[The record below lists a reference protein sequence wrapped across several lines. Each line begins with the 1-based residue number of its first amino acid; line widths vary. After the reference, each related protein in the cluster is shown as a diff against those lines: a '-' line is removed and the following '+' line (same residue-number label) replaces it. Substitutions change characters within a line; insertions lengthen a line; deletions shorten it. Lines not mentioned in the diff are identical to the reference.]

1 MLGII
6 KFFGHMAHW
15 RPTEVFLKH
24 GSVVQ
29 RIFSNIESDDLTN
42 LGVSVDTVAHIAET
56 NEGKLALE
64 SAGKLANDFEC
75 KLKQPKITF
84 ET

>member
-1 MLGII
+1 M
-6 KFFGHMAHW
+6 FS
-15 RPTEVFLKH
+15 KH

-42 LGVSVDTVAHIAET
+42 FGVSVDTIAHIAET

-64 SAGKLANDFEC
+64 SAGKLTNDFKC
-75 KLKQPKITF
+75 KLTKNNF
-84 ET
+84 